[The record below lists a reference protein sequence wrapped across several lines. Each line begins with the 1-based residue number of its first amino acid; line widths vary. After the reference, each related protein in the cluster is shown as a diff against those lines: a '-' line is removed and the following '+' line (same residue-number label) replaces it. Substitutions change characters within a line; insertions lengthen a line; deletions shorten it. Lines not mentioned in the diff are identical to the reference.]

1 MPADPPS
8 ASPARLS
15 WFNSAPPGELIAAL
29 RPVCAAPDWAGA
41 LVSGR
46 PYPSPAAL
54 LAASDAATAA
64 LDATGIDQA
73 LAAHPPIGRP
83 APGDAASAREQRG
96 MAGAPPALAAEVR
109 ELNDAYRRR
118 FGQVFLICATGL
130 TAGQLRDALRTRLG
144 NSPDTERATVRTELA
159 AIHRLRLT
167 RLLAHPTDSTDPAA
181 SPDPA
186 ASAGPT
192 HPPAAATTVSTHIL
206 DTAAGRPAP
215 GIAVDLSVPGPG
227 PGTWTAHATAVTDAD
242 GRCTGLPPLPA
253 HTTAA
258 RLRFAVTGPFFPEIS
273 TTFAVTPGEHHHVP
287 LLLSPFGYSVYRGS

>member
-15 WFNSAPPGELIAAL
+15 WFNSAAPGDLLAAL
-29 RPVCAAPDWAGA
+29 RPICAAPAWSGA
-41 LVSGR
+41 LMSGR

-64 LDATGIDQA
+64 LDATGLDQA

-83 APGDAASAREQRG
+83 APGDATSAREQRG
-96 MAGAPPALAAEVR
+96 MAGAPPALAAEMR
-109 ELNDAYRRR
+109 ELNDAYRER
-118 FGQVFLICATGL
+118 FGHVFLICATGL
-130 TAGQLRDALRTRLG
+130 TAGRLRDALRARLG

-167 RLLAHPTDSTDPAA
+167 RLLADPADSTDTTDAA
-181 SPDPA
+181 DPA
-186 ASAGPT
+186 P
-192 HPPAAATTVSTHIL
+192 PPAAATTVSTHIL

-215 GIAVDLSVPGPG
+215 GIAVDLSVPGPA
-227 PGTWTAHATAVTDAD
+227 PGTWTAHAAAVTDAD

-253 HTTAA
+253 HATTA